1 MTHAHH
7 LHEFAPAK
15 VNLSLQIQGRRKDGY
30 HELVSLVVF
39 ATVGDQLSAR
49 KTSSGLN
56 LEVVGA
62 NAQALR
68 DEVQHLDDNILIQ
81 AARALQRE
89 VGADHGAD
97 LSLEKNLPV
106 AAGIGGGSADAAA
119 ALRLLCSL
127 WDLTIAP
134 KQLAKIALRL
144 GADVPVCLAGHAT
157 VMSGVGEV
165 LSSKVSLPNL
175 PCVLINP
182 RVSVPTGKVFAKLNA
197 PLLAQEDPIICPT
210 DFGSLDSLCRW
221 LESHPNDLEKPARE
235 IEPIISDVLT
245 LLSHV
250 GAPRLTR
257 MSGSGATCFGLY
269 ETQKNADQ
277 AAAAMKAQQPN
288 WWIESCQLL
297 AG

>member
-1 MTHAHH
+1 MTYAPH

-15 VNLSLQIQGRRKDGY
+15 VNLSLQIKGRRSDGY
-30 HELVSLVVF
+30 HELASLVAF
-39 ATVGDQLSAR
+39 ATVGDQLSAC

-56 LEVVGA
+56 LEVVGT
-62 NAQALR
+62 NGQALK
-68 DEVQHLDDNILIQ
+68 DEVPHLDDNILVQ

-89 VGADHGAD
+89 VGADLGAD

-119 ALRLLCSL
+119 ALRLLGSL
-127 WDLTIAP
+127 WDLTIDP

-157 VMSGVGEV
+157 VMSGIGEV
-165 LSSKVSLPNL
+165 LSPKVSLPPL

-182 RVSVPTGKVFAKLNA
+182 RVSVPTGNVFEKLNA
-197 PLLAQEDPIICPT
+197 PMLEQEAPIICPT
-210 DFGSLDSLCRW
+210 DFGTLDSLCRW
-221 LESHPNDLEKPARE
+221 LENHPNDLEKPARE
-235 IEPIISDVLT
+235 IEPIISDVLA

-269 ETQKNADQ
+269 ETQGNADQ

-288 WWIESCQLL
+288 WWIESCQLSDS
-297 AG
+297 

>member
-1 MTHAHH
+1 MTHAPH

-15 VNLSLQIQGRRKDGY
+15 VNLSLQIKGRRLDGY
-30 HELVSLVVF
+30 HELVSLVAF
-39 ATVGDQLSAR
+39 ATVGDQLNGR

-56 LEVVGA
+56 LEVAGA
-62 NAQALR
+62 NGQALKDDVPR
-68 DEVQHLDDNILIQ
+68 LDDNILIQ

-134 KQLAKIALRL
+134 QQLAKIALRL

-157 VMSGVGEV
+157 LMSGIGEV
-165 LSSKVSLPNL
+165 LSPKIDLPPM

-182 RVSVPTGKVFAKLNA
+182 RVSVPTGKVFARLKA
-197 PLLAQEDPIICPT
+197 PLLGDEEAIICPQEFLT
-210 DFGSLDSLCRW
+210 LEALCRW
-221 LESHPNDLEKPARE
+221 LECHPNDLEAPARE
-235 IEPIISDVLT
+235 IEPIISDVLS
-245 LLSHV
+245 LLSHT

-269 ETQKNADQ
+269 ETQEDADQ
-277 AAAAMKAQQPN
+277 AAAEMKVQQPN
-288 WWIESCQLL
+288 WWIEPCQL
-297 AG
+297 ARD

>member
-1 MTHAHH
+1 MTHAPH

-15 VNLSLQIQGRRKDGY
+15 VNLSLQIKGRRLDGY
-30 HELVSLVVF
+30 HELVSLVAF
-39 ATVGDQLSAR
+39 ATVGDQLSAC

-56 LEVVGA
+56 LDVVGA
-62 NAQALR
+62 NRLALK
-68 DEVQHLDDNILIQ
+68 DEVPSIEDNILIQ

-89 VGADHGAD
+89 VGSDQGAD

-106 AAGIGGGSADAAA
+106 AAGVGGGSADAAA

-144 GADVPVCLAGHAT
+144 GADVPVCLAGHAA
-157 VMSGVGEV
+157 VMSGIGEV
-165 LSSKVSLPNL
+165 LSPKVSLPPL

-182 RVSVPTGKVFAKLNA
+182 RVSVPTGKVFTKLKA

-210 DFGSLDSLCRW
+210 DFGSLDNLCRW
-221 LESHPNDLEKPARE
+221 LEDHPNDLEKPARE
-235 IEPIISDVLT
+235 IEPIISDVLS
-245 LLSHV
+245 LLSRV

-269 ETQKNADQ
+269 KTQEKADQ
-277 AAAAMKAQQPN
+277 AAAAMKVQQPN
-288 WWIESCQLL
+288 WWIESCQLS
-297 AG
+297 AK